1 MGNPSIRVFDGPATF
16 GARRICSSRDALASH
31 NISPIPLASKEHLG
45 ILNGTAFSAS
55 VGSLA
60 PHDAVHLT
68 LLAHICTAMGT
79 EALAGTRG
87 SFHPFIHDICRPHPG
102 QVSSFLDVKSI
113 VDIFVQIESAK
124 LIWDL
129 LEGSTFA
136 TTDEKEVSIKED
148 GGELRQDRYP
158 LRTAPQFIGPQ
169 IEDIL
174 HSLETL
180 TIECNSS
187 MSIPLYLVR
196 VH

>member
-1 MGNPSIRVFDGPATF
+1 M
-16 GARRICSSRDALASH
+16 
-31 NISPIPLASKEHLG
+31 
-45 ILNGTAFSAS
+45 
-55 VGSLA
+55 
-60 PHDAVHLT
+60 
-68 LLAHICTAMGT
+68 
-79 EALAGTRG
+79 
-87 SFHPFIHDICRPHPG
+87 
-102 QVSSFLDVKSI
+102 
-113 VDIFVQIESAK
+113 QIESAK

-136 TTDEKEVSIKED
+136 TMHEKEVSIEED

-187 MSIPLYLVR
+187 MSVPLHLV
-196 VH
+196 

>member
-1 MGNPSIRVFDGPATF
+1 M
-16 GARRICSSRDALASH
+16 
-31 NISPIPLASKEHLG
+31 
-45 ILNGTAFSAS
+45 
-55 VGSLA
+55 
-60 PHDAVHLT
+60 
-68 LLAHICTAMGT
+68 
-79 EALAGTRG
+79 
-87 SFHPFIHDICRPHPG
+87 
-102 QVSSFLDVKSI
+102 
-113 VDIFVQIESAK
+113 QIESAK

-136 TTDEKEVSIKED
+136 TIHEKEVSIEED

-187 MSIPLYLVR
+187 MSVPLHLV
-196 VH
+196 